1 MRTRLWLAAG
11 IVASGALAHGAK
23 AAPST
28 CAANTVAVEVLGSGG
43 PMHGDGRGNSAYL
56 LWLHHKPAVVVDMGG
71 DTASRLA
78 AAGAEAGSVGTLL
91 ISHLH
96 PDHVSGMADYL
107 WGEITAQR
115 KAPLALAGPSGGGA
129 GFPDIQTFLQ
139 RQFGQGGLYP
149 RMQGLFD
156 GTAFPMPVQTV
167 PADGQVITGIAN
179 NAGLKITAYP
189 VKHGPAPALAFR
201 IEGKDFAVVFG
212 GDQTYDDPGFGRFAA
227 GADLLVMHAMVVD
240 GAAGNP
246 LAQTVGVPRN
256 LGARA
261 EEAHARHVVLSH
273 LMLAPAA
280 SANAPLWSLT
290 DIGSV
295 KATIAETYKGRIDLA
310 GDMTC
315 YPIRKYCSAGE
326 CAHGVLRRQ
335 HCAFELAGMRGRGFA
350 ARHDRTR

>member
-1 MRTRLWLAAG
+1 MRAQMWLG
-11 IVASGALAHGAK
+11 IVASGLIVQGAA
-23 AAPST
+23 AAPAT
-28 CAANTVAVEVLGSGG
+28 CASHDVAVQVLGSGG

-56 LWLHHKPAVVVDMGG
+56 LWLHHKPAVVIDMGG

-78 AAGAEAGSVGTLL
+78 QAGAEAGSVGTLL

-129 GFPDIQTFLQ
+129 GFPDIQNFLQ
-139 RQFGQGGLYP
+139 RQFGPGGLYP

-156 GTAFPMPVQTV
+156 GTAFPMTVQTV
-167 PADGQVITGIAN
+167 PADGKAATGIVN
-179 NAGLKITAYP
+179 NAGLTITAYP
-189 VKHGPAPALAFR
+189 VAHGPAPALAFR
-201 IEGKDFAVVFG
+201 IEGDGFVAVFG
-212 GDQTYDDPGFGRFAA
+212 GDQTYDDPGFGRFAG

-246 LAQTVGVPRN
+246 LTQTVGVPRN

-273 LMLAPAA
+273 LMQAPAA
-280 SANAPLWSLT
+280 SANAPLWSLSN
-290 DIGSV
+290 IKSV
-295 KATIAETYKGRIDLA
+295 EATIAATYKGRIDLA
-310 GDMTC
+310 SDMAC
-315 YPIRKYCSAGE
+315 YPIRN
-326 CAHGVLRRQ
+326 
-335 HCAFELAGMRGRGFA
+335 
-350 ARHDRTR
+350 

>member
-1 MRTRLWLAAG
+1 MTRIHVLALLLAG
-11 IVASGALAHGAK
+11 HIASVGSAL
-23 AAPST
+23 AAPS
-28 CAANTVAVEVLGSGG
+28 CGANDVAVQVLGSGG

-56 LWLHHKPAVVVDMGG
+56 LWLHHKPVAVVDMGG
-71 DTASRLA
+71 DTAGKLA
-78 AAGAEAGSVGTLL
+78 QAGVTPGTVGTLL

-96 PDHVSGMADYL
+96 PDHVSGLPDFL

-115 KAPLALAGPSGGGA
+115 KLPLAVAGPSGGGA

-139 RQFGQGGLYP
+139 RQFGSGGLYP

-156 GTAFPMPVQTV
+156 GSAFPMAVQTV
-167 PADGQVITGIAN
+167 PADQPASTDIAN

-201 IEGKDFAVVFG
+201 IDGEGFAAVFG

-227 GADLLVMHAMVVD
+227 NADLLVMHAMVVD
-240 GAAGNP
+240 GAEGNA
-246 LAQTVGVPRN
+246 LTQTVGIPRN

-261 EEAHARHVVLSH
+261 DEANAKHVLLSH

-290 DIGSV
+290 GIASV
-295 KATIAETYKGRIDLA
+295 RATIAQHYRGKLDLA
-310 GDMTC
+310 NDMQC
-315 YPIRKYCSAGE
+315 VVIRK
-326 CAHGVLRRQ
+326 
-335 HCAFELAGMRGRGFA
+335 
-350 ARHDRTR
+350 